1 MRLAY
6 ALLALLL
13 SSIGYFNLV
22 NYMERERAT
31 GDLLVA
37 QNLSIGTLSSLGLVL
52 LLRFLTLFV
61 LPALVA
67 AFATDAILRRLAAR
81 K

>member
-6 ALLALLL
+6 AILALLV
-13 SSIGYFNLV
+13 SSLGYFNLV

-37 QNLSIGTLSSLGLVL
+37 HNLGVGALSSLGFVL
-52 LLRFLTLFV
+52 FLRVMTLFV

-67 AFATDAILRRLAAR
+67 AFLTDAILRRLAAR